1 MRRALHSLALVA
13 SLSLPVSLAAAQ
25 EEHGEHHEAHVDEHG
40 ADEHG
45 AAAHG
50 EAHGAGAHG
59 EEHHA
64 EINWFELGGSI
75 VNFALLLVV
84 LFLLMRKSLPEF
96 LRNRRASVVEGM
108 EEARRVK
115 EEAEAKHKEYS
126 QRIANLD
133 AELDRL
139 RDEMRRAGMDE
150 RDRIVSDAS
159 KRAEKMREEARFLI
173 DQQMK
178 QLREDLTREAIEA
191 AVATAEK
198 VLLETTN
205 AQDQERL
212 AKDYLG
218 TIRTSLAEKVQ
229 EKRL

>member
-1 MRRALHSLALVA
+1 MRTLRMWL
-13 SLSLPVSLAAAQ
+13 LAAMLGLSVPAIASAQ
-25 EEHGEHHEAHVDEHG
+25 DHGEHGAPAEHG
-40 ADEHG
+40 D
-45 AAAHG
+45 AHG
-50 EAHGAGAHG
+50 EGHGDAHG
-59 EEHHA
+59 EHGGEHHA
-64 EINWFELGGSI
+64 EINTFELGGSI
-75 VNFALLLVV
+75 VNFALLLLV

-108 EEARRVK
+108 EEAKRVK
-115 EEAEAKHKEYS
+115 EEAETKYKEYS
-126 QRIANLD
+126 ARIDNLD

-139 RDEMRRAGMDE
+139 REEMRRAGMDE
-150 RDRIVSDAS
+150 RDRIVADAS
-159 KRAEKMREEARFLI
+159 KRAEKMRDEARFLI
-173 DQQMK
+173 EQQMK

-191 AVATAEK
+191 AVAAAESML
-198 VLLETTN
+198 VQSTN